1 MAVISPLTVCNSSF
15 IGASP
20 SGKAPDFD
28 SGIPRFDPWRPSQ
41 ISRQS
46 RKGTIDM
53 EKRIRMFCGNS
64 NPALAEK
71 ICETLGMPL
80 GQAKVKNFSDG
91 EIMVEIGENVRGRD
105 TYVVQSTCCPTNNN
119 LMELLIMMDA
129 LKRASAATITAVI
142 PYYGYA
148 RQDRKVAPRTP
159 ITSKLVADLITTAG
173 ADRMVTIDLHAG
185 QIQGFFNIP
194 VDNLYAAPVI
204 LDYLKKSF
212 INDQIVIVSPDA
224 GGTERARAFAK
235 RLGCTMAIIDKR
247 RTGPNVAE
255 VMHLVGDV
263 TDKIAIIIDDMID
276 TAGTL
281 TQAASALKKHGARTI
296 YACATH
302 GVLSGP
308 AIDRINSSD
317 IKEIVITD
325 TIPLAEKGER
335 TAKIRVLSI
344 AELLA
349 ETIKRIHDDESVSSL
364 FV

>member
-1 MAVISPLTVCNSSF
+1 MINK
-15 IGASP
+15 I
-20 SGKAPDFD
+20 
-28 SGIPRFDPWRPSQ
+28 
-41 ISRQS
+41 
-46 RKGTIDM
+46 
-53 EKRIRMFCGNS
+53 RIFSGNS
-64 NPALAEK
+64 NQSLAEK
-71 ICETLGMPL
+71 ICVNLKVPL
-80 GQAKVKNFSDG
+80 GQAKVRNFSDG

-105 TYVVQSTCCPTNNN
+105 IYVIQSTCCPTNNN

-148 RQDRKVAPRTP
+148 RQDRKAAPRTP

-173 ADRMVTIDLHAG
+173 ADRVVTVDLHAG

-204 LDYLKKSF
+204 LEHLHQRF
-212 INDQIVIVSPDA
+212 PNNNIVMVSPDA

-235 RLGCTMAIIDKR
+235 RLGCTLAVIDKR

-255 VMHLVGDV
+255 VMHLIGDV
-263 TDKIAIIIDDMID
+263 RDKAAIILDDMID

-281 TQAASALKKHGARTI
+281 TQAAKALKEHGAKSI

-308 AIDRINSSD
+308 AIDRINASD
-317 IKEIVITD
+317 IEGVLITD
-325 TIPLAEKGER
+325 TIPLGEKAER
-335 TAKIRVLSI
+335 TTKIKVMSV

-349 ETIKRIHDDESVSSL
+349 EAIRRIHEDESVSSL